1 MYNRRLAGQT
11 FCDRV
16 EELAVTAPMN
26 LREEGRLRVLQ
37 ALYDS
42 AGTSRPELGRVTG
55 LSRATVSSLV
65 ADMIAAGLVCEDN
78 GLAEPENRS
87 MGRPA
92 QPLSLNR
99 SAAYA
104 VGADIGHTHVR
115 VALCD
120 LYGSPVWDQVEMQE
134 VDGAPHETLDLAAD
148 LIERALRE
156 CFVPRERVLGLGADI
171 ASPVRSDG
179 SLGADGIM
187 PGWAGIRPG
196 AELERRTGLAAQ
208 LINDANAGALAE
220 HRYGAGRDTDDMV
233 YVRLSAGIGAGIVA
247 AGRLLLGTGGLA
259 GEIGHLHVVQAGPV
273 CRCGNRG
280 CLETVASPVAIARLL
295 QDSWGQP
302 ITPDDLPRLLAGNS
316 AGALRV
322 LEDAG
327 EAIGRAL
334 AGLVTLFNPQ
344 MIVIGGDL
352 AATGERLAGPIR
364 HTIARHALPSAVPQV
379 TIVTGELGSSAEVR
393 GAASRVL
400 AHAPRSLAIM
410 G

>member
-1 MYNRRLAGQT
+1 
-11 FCDRV
+11 
-16 EELAVTAPMN
+16 
-26 LREEGRLRVLQ
+26 
-37 ALYDS
+37 
-42 AGTSRPELGRVTG
+42 
-55 LSRATVSSLV
+55 
-65 ADMIAAGLVCEDN
+65 MIAAGFVCEDN

-120 LYGSPVWDQVEMQE
+120 LYGTPVWDQVEMKE

-148 LIERALRE
+148 LIERAVRE

-259 GEIGHLHVVQAGPV
+259 GEIGHLRVVQAGPV

-295 QDSWGQP
+295 QDSWGRP

-344 MIVIGGDL
+344 MIVMGGDL

-364 HTIARHALPSAVPQV
+364 HTVARHALPSAVPQV

>member
-259 GEIGHLHVVQAGPV
+259 GEIGHLHVVQAGPA

>member
-1 MYNRRLAGQT
+1 
-11 FCDRV
+11 
-16 EELAVTAPMN
+16 
-26 LREEGRLRVLQ
+26 
-37 ALYDS
+37 
-42 AGTSRPELGRVTG
+42 
-55 LSRATVSSLV
+55 
-65 ADMIAAGLVCEDN
+65 
-78 GLAEPENRS
+78 
-87 MGRPA
+87 
-92 QPLSLNR
+92 
-99 SAAYA
+99 
-104 VGADIGHTHVR
+104 
-115 VALCD
+115 
-120 LYGSPVWDQVEMQE
+120 
-134 VDGAPHETLDLAAD
+134 
-148 LIERALRE
+148 
-156 CFVPRERVLGLGADI
+156 
-171 ASPVRSDG
+171 
-179 SLGADGIM
+179 M

>member
-1 MYNRRLAGQT
+1 
-11 FCDRV
+11 
-16 EELAVTAPMN
+16 MN

-120 LYGSPVWDQVEMQE
+120 LYGSPVWDQVEMKD

-259 GEIGHLHVVQAGPV
+259 GEIGHLPVVQAGPV

>member
-1 MYNRRLAGQT
+1 
-11 FCDRV
+11 
-16 EELAVTAPMN
+16 MN

-42 AGTSRPELGRVTG
+42 AGTNRPELVRTTG

-65 ADMIAAGLVCEDN
+65 ADMISAGLVCEDN
-78 GLAEPENRS
+78 GIAEPENRS

-104 VGADIGHTHVR
+104 VGADIGHAHVR

-120 LYGSPVWDQVEMQE
+120 LYGMPVWDQVEVKD
-134 VDGAPHETLDLAAD
+134 VDGAPHETLDLTAD

-156 CFVPRERVLGLGADI
+156 CLVPRDRVLGLGADI

-179 SLGADGIM
+179 ALTADGIM

-259 GEIGHLHVVQAGPV
+259 GEIGHLRVVQAGPV

-295 QDSWGQP
+295 QDSWDQP
-302 ITPDDLPRLLAGNS
+302 VTPGDLPSLIAANR

-334 AGLVTLFNPQ
+334 AGLITLFNPQ
-344 MIVIGGDL
+344 TIVLGGDL

-364 HTIARHALPSAVPQV
+364 HTIARQAMPSAVPQV

-400 AHAPRSLAIM
+400 ERAPRSLAIM
-410 G
+410 SGADPLDVAT

>member
-1 MYNRRLAGQT
+1 
-11 FCDRV
+11 
-16 EELAVTAPMN
+16 MN

-120 LYGSPVWDQVEMQE
+120 LYGTPVWDQVEMKE

-400 AHAPRSLAIM
+400 AHAPRSLAII

>member
-1 MYNRRLAGQT
+1 
-11 FCDRV
+11 
-16 EELAVTAPMN
+16 MN

-37 ALYDS
+37 ALYDG
-42 AGTSRPELGRVTG
+42 AAASRPELVRVTR

-65 ADMIAAGLVCEDN
+65 ADMIAAGLVSEDSDQ
-78 GLAEPENRS
+78 AEPESRPT
-87 MGRPA
+87 GRPA

-120 LYGSPVWDQVEMQE
+120 LYGTPVWDQLELME
-134 VDGAPHETLDLAAD
+134 VDGAPRETLDLTAD
-148 LIERALRE
+148 LIERALRD
-156 CFVPRERVLGLGADI
+156 CPVPRGRVLGLGADI
-171 ASPVRSDG
+171 ASPVTSDG
-179 SLGADGIM
+179 AMGADGIM
-187 PGWAGIRPG
+187 PGWVGIRPG
-196 AELERRTGLAAQ
+196 EELERRTGLAVQ

-220 HRYGAGRDTDDMV
+220 HRYGAGRDTDDLI
-233 YVRLSAGIGAGIVA
+233 YVRLSAGIGAGIVT

-259 GEIGHLHVVQAGPV
+259 GEVGHLLVAPAGLV

-295 QDSWGQP
+295 QDSWGATV
-302 ITPDDLPRLLAGNS
+302 TPEDIPRLLAGSS
-316 AGALRV
+316 AGALRMI
-322 LEDAG
+322 EDAG

-352 AATGERLAGPIR
+352 AAAGELLTGPICR
-364 HTIARHALPSAVPQV
+364 TIAHYALPSAVPQV
-379 TIVTGELGSSAEVR
+379 RIVIGELGSSAEVR

-400 AHAPRSLAIM
+400 ARAPRSLAVM
-410 G
+410 SGADPVAAQG

>member
-1 MYNRRLAGQT
+1 M

-65 ADMIAAGLVCEDN
+65 ADMIAAGFVCEDN

-120 LYGSPVWDQVEMQE
+120 LYGTPVWDQVEMKE

-148 LIERALRE
+148 LIERAVRE

-187 PGWAGIRPG
+187 PGWAGVRPG

-295 QDSWGQP
+295 QDSWGRP

-344 MIVIGGDL
+344 MIVMGGDL

-364 HTIARHALPSAVPQV
+364 HTVARHALPSAVPQV

>member
-1 MYNRRLAGQT
+1 
-11 FCDRV
+11 
-16 EELAVTAPMN
+16 MN

-120 LYGSPVWDQVEMQE
+120 LYGSPVWDQVEVKD

-259 GEIGHLHVVQAGPV
+259 GEIGHLPVVQAGPV